1 MNKWETLLALLAVIL
16 ASAAAFPIGLRI
28 PLALLAIALLVSIGV
43 ARLRS
48 AATRRSTMN
57 VPDAAERA
65 DRIRADRERRIHH

>member
-1 MNKWETLLALLAVIL
+1 MKKWETLLALLAVIL

-48 AATRRSTMN
+48 AATGKKTMH

-65 DRIRADRERRIHH
+65 ERIRAERERRLHH